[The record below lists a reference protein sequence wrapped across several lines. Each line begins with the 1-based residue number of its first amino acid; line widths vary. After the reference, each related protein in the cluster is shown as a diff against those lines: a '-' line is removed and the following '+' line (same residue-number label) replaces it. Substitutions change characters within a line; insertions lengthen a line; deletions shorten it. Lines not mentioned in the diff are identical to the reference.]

1 MISEANT
8 KISPGAHPSPK
19 NPLRPLAD
27 SSYVMTAIICLA
39 HYCDIHGPTPLMVTE
54 GLPQPCSI
62 CFDDA
67 DVADVA
73 DVKDRRTVGIT
84 DTLGSL
90 KLNGLRSASDKEAHI
105 SVQTSVPN
113 ASDRSPAT
121 PIDTPP
127 DSPNHTADQSQS
139 RRNSSNFRRT
149 YDDLVTK
156 RASPCENC
164 AMTIPQD
171 ISANEDR
178 GPTLRTRF
186 PWAQV
191 YNSGE
196 EGTSPPPSQ
205 ASSASDT
212 DGEGQPS
219 HPPRRTPCS
228 STTRSSIS
236 STTRSL
242 RGHTH
247 YMNYTSTHEPLVPNS
262 FSVVRASCLRA
273 LSFET
278 LPRTPHTGSGGA
290 SNVIHPQ
297 APPNAT
303 SQPFVTTHSAG
314 AAASGGPIFFGDPQ
328 TGYTIAYIFRIP
340 DVHARGH
347 KRVYAFLALS
357 THKER
362 LFMKLFGFIATAFR
376 EMASWI
382 QKLAEAEAEKAAE
395 ASPVTAGGGY
405 FGGPT
410 QSSQRQSQDREKNR
424 AEGGY
429 GGRDHGSGSSFLT
442 GGSALTRR
450 MGTGGGPLSLKS
462 RGLAELVGLPDF
474 FVQLHEKFVWLLME
488 LSVRLDA

>member
-1 MISEANT
+1 
-8 KISPGAHPSPK
+8 
-19 NPLRPLAD
+19 
-27 SSYVMTAIICLA
+27 MTAILCLA

-54 GLPQPCSI
+54 GLPQPCST
-62 CFDDA
+62 CFDD
-67 DVADVA
+67 V
-73 DVKDRRTVGIT
+73 DVKDRHPFGIA
-84 DTLGSL
+84 DALGNL
-90 KLNGLRSASDKEAHI
+90 KLNGVGSAPGKKAQI
-105 SVQTSVPN
+105 SVQTSAATAP
-113 ASDRSPAT
+113 DRAPAT
-121 PIDTPP
+121 PVDTPP
-127 DSPNHTADQSQS
+127 ASPNKTADQSQH

-191 YNSGE
+191 YSSGE

-205 ASSASDT
+205 TSSASDT

-219 HPPRRTPCS
+219 QTSRRTPCS
-228 STTRSSIS
+228 STTRSSMS
-236 STTRSL
+236 STSRSF

-262 FSVVRASCLRA
+262 FSIVRASCLRA

-278 LPRTPHTGSGGA
+278 LPRTPHPGAGGSG
-290 SNVIHPQ
+290 NVIHPQ
-297 APPNAT
+297 APPNLT

-376 EMASWI
+376 EMAAWI

-395 ASPVTAGGGY
+395 ASPIAAGGGY
-405 FGGPT
+405 FGGPA
-410 QSSQRQSQDREKNR
+410 QSSQRQSQDRERNR
-424 AEGGY
+424 TEGGY
-429 GGRDHGSGSSFLT
+429 GGREYGSGSSFLT

-462 RGLAELVGLPDF
+462 RGLAELVGLPEF
-474 FVQLHEKFVWLLME
+474 FVQLHEKFVRLLME

>member
-1 MISEANT
+1 MQVPIVEGTWASASDDLDLYDPVQHDCGT
-8 KISPGAHPSPK
+8 
-19 NPLRPLAD
+19 L
-27 SSYVMTAIICLA
+27 SSAILTPFLQLCLA

-54 GLPQPCSI
+54 GLPQPCST
-62 CFDDA
+62 CFDD
-67 DVADVA
+67 V
-73 DVKDRRTVGIT
+73 DVKDRHPFGLA
-84 DTLGSL
+84 DALGNL
-90 KLNGLRSASDKEAHI
+90 KLNGASDKKTQI
-105 SVQTSVPN
+105 SVQTSVAAAP
-113 ASDRSPAT
+113 DRSPAN
-121 PIDTPP
+121 PVDTPP
-127 DSPNHTADQSQS
+127 ASPNHTADQSQA

-164 AMTIPQD
+164 AMTIPQG
-171 ISANEDR
+171 INASEDR

-191 YNSGE
+191 YSSGE
-196 EGTSPPPSQ
+196 EGTSPPP
-205 ASSASDT
+205 SSASDT

-219 HPPRRTPCS
+219 RSTRRTPCS

-236 STTRSL
+236 STSRSF

-247 YMNYTSTHEPLVPNS
+247 YVNYTSTHEPLVPNS
-262 FSVVRASCLRA
+262 FSIVRASCLRA

-278 LPRTPHTGSGGA
+278 LPRPGPGGPG
-290 SNVIHPQ
+290 NVIHPQ
-297 APPNAT
+297 ASANPTSPP
-303 SQPFVTTHSAG
+303 FITTHSAG

-362 LFMKLFGFIATAFR
+362 TFMKLFGFIATAFR
-376 EMASWI
+376 EMAAWI
-382 QKLAEAEAEKAAE
+382 QKLAEAEAEKAAD

-405 FGGPT
+405 FSGPA
-410 QSSQRQSQDREKNR
+410 QSSQRQSQDREGSR
-424 AEGGY
+424 SEGGY

-450 MGTGGGPLSLKS
+450 MGIGGGPLSLKS
-462 RGLAELVGLPDF
+462 RGLAELVGLPEF
-474 FVQLHEKFVWLLME
+474 FVQLHEKFVRLLME